1 MRENVPG
8 EKKPQNGIPLP
19 PQIFNEEQYCGD
31 FDSFFSAKEEN
42 IIYSFLGL
50 APPPGSKATQPPEEE
65 PSLPNGEVV
74 GEAQSPAEGTEKAGE
89 SGENEAPKE
98 DKEDEGDLT
107 EAGAE
112 KAGEVTEEGAEG
124 DAEGEEAEKG
134 EEEAGE
140 EEGGEDS

>member
-1 MRENVPG
+1 MML
-8 EKKPQNGIPLP
+8 KCKLLYPQRNSHTLSIRLM
-19 PQIFNEEQYCGD
+19 Q
-31 FDSFFSAKEEN
+31 
-42 IIYSFLGL
+42 
-50 APPPGSKATQPPEEE
+50 ATKPPEEE

-107 EAGAE
+107 EAQAE

-124 DAEGEEAEKG
+124 DAEGEEVAAPFRG
-134 EEEAGE
+134 
-140 EEGGEDS
+140 DTCS